1 LSQESSEDE
10 EEESHVPVRGKS
22 RKEKL
27 RRRRMRRE
35 QRAIQREQ
43 RLTLRDTE
51 EMKRNKRNA
60 KVEAKVCTK
69 TKKNKTDSLLGGIG
83 GCTEYNSV
91 LGGRVRW
98 STYCT
103 LYSMYSI
110 ERCTILYRTGKNPCL
125 GESKMQGNAVFP
137 D

>member
-69 TKKNKTDSLLGGIG
+69 NKTD
-83 GCTEYNSV
+83 
-91 LGGRVRW
+91 R
-98 STYCT
+98 
-103 LYSMYSI
+103 
-110 ERCTILYRTGKNPCL
+110 
-125 GESKMQGNAVFP
+125 F
-137 D
+137 

>member
-43 RLTLRDTE
+43 RLTLSRDTE
-51 EMKRNKRNA
+51 EMKRSKRNA
-60 KVEAKVCTK
+60 KVEAKVWIK
-69 TKKNKTDSLLGGIG
+69 T
-83 GCTEYNSV
+83 
-91 LGGRVRW
+91 
-98 STYCT
+98 
-103 LYSMYSI
+103 
-110 ERCTILYRTGKNPCL
+110 
-125 GESKMQGNAVFP
+125 
-137 D
+137 